1 MIGVVDRAVCI
12 ARFIAP
18 AFCIIMLT
26 TVALSQPTPE
36 QRSAIRSACGEDFMA
51 NCSGV
56 QPEGADAL
64 ACLER
69 NVAKLSPSCLSALS
83 AVAPPA
89 APSAAPPTA
98 AVPAQPAAPPA
109 AAPAPAAGAPAV
121 TAARPNSQVRAA
133 IRAACRSDFMTNCA
147 GIQPGGVE
155 ALACLQS
162 NAANLSPACRRAV
175 AAINAGGPGGP
186 KAARAPSDAA
196 PPPAAAAA
204 PPAMPPLPPLAE
216 LIIRRRCRPDILTIC
231 PLPPGGGRIIECLVA
246 NTASLTPRCQ
256 GALAEARAMAR

>member
-1 MIGVVDRAVCI
+1 MTGVVNRALCI
-12 ARFIAP
+12 ARFGAP
-18 AFCIIMLT
+18 AFCMSILT

-56 QPEGADAL
+56 QPGGADAL

-69 NVAKLSPSCLSALS
+69 NAAKLSPGCQSALS
-83 AVAPPA
+83 TVAPPA
-89 APSAAPPTA
+89 APAAPPPA
-98 AVPAQPAAPPA
+98 AVPAQPAVPPA
-109 AAPAPAAGAPAV
+109 AGSTPAVGPPAA
-121 TAARPNSQVRAA
+121 TAARPTSQVRAA

-147 GIQPGGVE
+147 GVQPGGVE
-155 ALACLQS
+155 AVACLQA
-162 NAANLSPACRRAV
+162 NAANLSSACRRAV
-175 AAINAGGPGGP
+175 AAISAGGTGAA
-186 KAARAPSDAA
+186 KAGRAPADAA
-196 PPPAAAAA
+196 PPAAATA
-204 PPAMPPLPPLAE
+204 PPPMPPLPPIAE